1 MNASQVILV
10 SDFANVNG
18 GQAKVAIDSARLLAE
33 DGVSV
38 TFFAATG
45 TPDPALEHANIRL
58 VHLGQHDIL
67 SNPSR
72 AKAMASGI
80 WNRAAARA
88 LSAELAAHD
97 PARTVVHAHGYAK
110 ALSPAIGPVLARG
123 PLPSVYTMHE
133 YFLACPNGGFYD
145 FQRGEICTRRA
156 LSPAC
161 LATNCDVRHRVH
173 KAWRVARQ
181 VATWGPGQMPRGL
194 RDVIYISETQRRAM
208 APYLGEETRLH
219 HVPNPIDLPEG
230 PPVDARGN
238 DIFLFVG
245 RLNPEKGGLIFA
257 KAAKQAGV
265 KAVFVGDGA
274 EAEAI
279 RAANPE
285 AVITG
290 WQTPEE
296 VQGWLAKAR
305 ALVFPSLWY
314 ETFGLVPFEAMARG
328 VPAICGRWNAAAEGV
343 DEGKTGWLYDR
354 PEVDDLAAVL
364 RRANEAPISMAPA
377 LGLGVTPAAHLARL
391 KEVYAE
397 LSGGRGA

>member
-72 AKAMASGI
+72 TKAMARGI

-88 LSAELAAHD
+88 LRAELERYD
-97 PARTVVHAHGYAK
+97 PATSVVHAHGYAK
-110 ALSPAIGPVLARG
+110 ALSPAIGPILARG

-145 FQRGEICTRRA
+145 FQKNKICTRRA

-161 LATNCDVRHRVH
+161 LTTNCDVRHPAH

-181 VATWGPGQMPRGL
+181 VATWGPGQMPRGF
-194 RDVIYISETQRRAM
+194 RDVIYISQTQRRAM
-208 APYLGEETRLH
+208 APYLDEETRLH

-257 KAAKQAGV
+257 KAAKRAGV

-274 EAEAI
+274 EASAI

-290 WQTPEE
+290 WQTPAE

-354 PEVDDLAAVL
+354 PEVDDLAEVL
-364 RRANEAPISMAPA
+364 RQANEAPISMAPA
-377 LGLGVTPAAHLARL
+377 PGLGVTPVAHLARL

>member
-72 AKAMASGI
+72 AKAMARGI
-80 WNRAAARA
+80 WNHAAARA
-88 LSAELAAHD
+88 LRAELERYD
-97 PARTVVHAHGYAK
+97 PATSVVHAHGYAK
-110 ALSPAIGPVLARG
+110 ALSPAIGPILARG

-145 FQRGEICTRRA
+145 FQKNKICTRRA

-161 LATNCDVRHRVH
+161 LTTNCDVRHPAH

-181 VATWGPGQMPRGL
+181 VATWGPGQMPRGF
-194 RDVIYISETQRRAM
+194 RDVIYISQTQRRAM

-257 KAAKQAGV
+257 KAAKRAGV

-274 EAEAI
+274 EASAI

-290 WQTPEE
+290 WQTPAE

-354 PEVDDLAAVL
+354 PEVDDLAEVL
-364 RRANEAPISMAPA
+364 RQANEAPISMAPA
-377 LGLGVTPAAHLARL
+377 PGLGVTPVAHLARL

>member
-1 MNASQVILV
+1 MNASRVILV

-58 VHLGQHDIL
+58 VHLGQYDIL

-72 AKAMASGI
+72 TKAMARGI

-88 LSAELAAHD
+88 LRAELERYD
-97 PARTVVHAHGYAK
+97 PATSVVHAHGYAK
-110 ALSPAIGPVLARG
+110 ALSPAIGPILAHG

-145 FQRGEICTRRA
+145 FQKNKICTRRA

-161 LATNCDVRHRVH
+161 LTTNCDVRHQAH

-181 VATWGPGQMPRGL
+181 VATWGPGQMPRGF
-194 RDVIYISETQRRAM
+194 RDVIYISQTQRRAM
-208 APYLGEETRLH
+208 APYLGEGTRLH

-230 PPVDARGN
+230 PPVDPRGN

-274 EAEAI
+274 EASAI

-285 AVITG
+285 VVITG
-290 WQTPEE
+290 WQTPGE

-314 ETFGLVPFEAMARG
+314 EGQPLVPMEAIARG
-328 VPAICGRWNAAAEGV
+328 VPVIAGPWSAAGEVVTEGR
-343 DEGKTGWLYDR
+343 TGWLYARPDAEALTEALLRAKAAPIAVTSR
-354 PEVDDLAAVL
+354 PEGVL
-364 RRANEAPISMAPA
+364 S
-377 LGLGVTPAAHLARL
+377 PAAHLARL
-391 KEVYAE
+391 KEVYAG